1 MFHITF
7 VKFGHV
13 KKTPKES
20 QISQTEAESS
30 NKKIRTVEAFSG
42 SFTQDIHLTYV
53 FFVSLHDFNCSS
65 CLEDSI
71 SWRDCSLWMTNKV
84 NIFYML

>member
-7 VKFGHV
+7 GKFGHV

-30 NKKIRTVEAFSG
+30 KRKIRTVEAFSG
-42 SFTQDIHLTYV
+42 SFTQDHHLTYV

-71 SWRDCSLWMTNKV
+71 S
-84 NIFYML
+84 